1 MSYPNKP
8 ENNGYVYEDKNKESV
23 GMYVVYVLTD
33 KGWSEDER
41 FDTEEDALGYKKE
54 WLEEHPCINENQFK
68 VEEE

>member
-1 MSYPNKP
+1 MW
-8 ENNGYVYEDKNKESV
+8 
-23 GMYVVYVLTD
+23 VVYVLTD

-68 VEEE
+68 VKEE